1 MGNKNSF
8 YDKYKKIVNFFKKR
22 KYTLIKKKKQWSVSL
37 FSNLMA
43 VDCLFVSNKY
53 LKSQSFRNL
62 HYNRVN
68 SQILAFLDRLKTD
81 LKLRLQ
87 TMNIHKELSAE
98 DLATKLRNIFSSKE
112 QFQQEQKALEKELFP
127 DESTESDRKKEK

>member
-1 MGNKNSF
+1 M
-8 YDKYKKIVNFFKKR
+8 
-22 KYTLIKKKKQWSVSL
+22 
-37 FSNLMA
+37 
-43 VDCLFVSNKY
+43 
-53 LKSQSFRNL
+53 
-62 HYNRVN
+62 
-68 SQILAFLDRLKTD
+68 DRLKTD